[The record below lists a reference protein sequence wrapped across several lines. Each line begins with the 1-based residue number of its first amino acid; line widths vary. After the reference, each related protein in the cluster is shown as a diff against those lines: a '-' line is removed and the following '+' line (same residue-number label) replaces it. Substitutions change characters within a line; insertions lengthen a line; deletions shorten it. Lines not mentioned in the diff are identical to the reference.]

1 MTALMWLGAA
11 LACLS
16 AALAVWTA
24 TSPAGLSSMRG
35 LFGRL
40 RVRMDGLGRG
50 GAVAKGPPGMT
61 GPVGKLLSRL
71 GRATRVGV
79 RRGGEAR
86 ARSRDRSRCL
96 DELPELIDVVALGMS
111 AGISFD
117 AALGIYCDKYDTM
130 LAGEL
135 SDAMRSWELGL
146 TTRSEALHVLAG
158 RLDVPAFTTFVD
170 TATESL
176 AFGAP
181 LTKALGEQAQAVRR
195 ARRADVQER
204 IEKAPIKMLVPTG
217 TLILPAMLLAVLGPL
232 LASLSELTG

>member
-1 MTALMWLGAA
+1 
-11 LACLS
+11 
-16 AALAVWTA
+16 
-24 TSPAGLSSMRG
+24 
-35 LFGRL
+35 
-40 RVRMDGLGRG
+40 
-50 GAVAKGPPGMT
+50 
-61 GPVGKLLSRL
+61 
-71 GRATRVGV
+71 
-79 RRGGEAR
+79 
-86 ARSRDRSRCL
+86 
-96 DELPELIDVVALGMS
+96 MS

-117 AALGIYCDKYDTM
+117 AALVIYCDKYDTM
-130 LAGEL
+130 LADEL
-135 SDAMRSWELGL
+135 SDAMRSWELSL
-146 TTRSEALHVLAG
+146 TTRSEALRVLASH
-158 RLDVPAFTTFVD
+158 LDVPAFTTFVD

>member
-1 MTALMWLGAA
+1 MSALMWLGAA

-16 AALAVWTA
+16 AALAVWTV
-24 TSPAGLSSMRG
+24 TSPAGLSLVRG

-40 RVRMDGLGRG
+40 RVRIEGLGRDG
-50 GAVAKGPPGMT
+50 VASKGPPGVT
-61 GPVGKLLSRL
+61 GPLGKLLSGL
-71 GRATRVGV
+71 GKATHM

-86 ARSRDRSRCL
+86 ARAGDRSRCL

-130 LAGEL
+130 LADEL
-135 SDAMRSWELGL
+135 SDAMRSWELSL
-146 TTRSEALHVLAG
+146 TTRSEALRVLAS

>member
-1 MTALMWLGAA
+1 
-11 LACLS
+11 
-16 AALAVWTA
+16 
-24 TSPAGLSSMRG
+24 
-35 LFGRL
+35 
-40 RVRMDGLGRG
+40 
-50 GAVAKGPPGMT
+50 MT
-61 GPVGKLLSRL
+61 GPLGKLLSGL
-71 GRATRVGV
+71 GKATRFDM

-86 ARSRDRSRCL
+86 ARAGDRSRCL

-130 LAGEL
+130 LADEL
-135 SDAMRSWELGL
+135 SDAMRSWELSL
-146 TTRSEALHVLAG
+146 TTRPEALRVLASH
-158 RLDVPAFTTFVD
+158 LDVPAFTTFVD

>member
-16 AALAVWTA
+16 AALAVWTV
-24 TSPAGLSSMRG
+24 TSPAGLSLVRG
-35 LFGRL
+35 LLGWL
-40 RVRMDGLGRG
+40 RVRIEGLGRG
-50 GAVAKGPPGMT
+50 RVASKGPPGMT
-61 GPVGKLLSRL
+61 GPLGKLPSGL
-71 GRATRVGV
+71 GKATHM

-86 ARSRDRSRCL
+86 ARAGDRSRCL

-130 LAGEL
+130 LADEL
-135 SDAMRSWELGL
+135 SDAMRSWELSL
-146 TTRSEALHVLAG
+146 TTRSEALRVLAS

>member
-1 MTALMWLGAA
+1 
-11 LACLS
+11 
-16 AALAVWTA
+16 
-24 TSPAGLSSMRG
+24 
-35 LFGRL
+35 
-40 RVRMDGLGRG
+40 
-50 GAVAKGPPGMT
+50 
-61 GPVGKLLSRL
+61 
-71 GRATRVGV
+71 
-79 RRGGEAR
+79 
-86 ARSRDRSRCL
+86 
-96 DELPELIDVVALGMS
+96 
-111 AGISFD
+111 
-117 AALGIYCDKYDTM
+117 M

-135 SDAMRSWELGL
+135 SDAMSSWELGL

>member
-24 TSPAGLSSMRG
+24 TSPAGLSLVRG
-35 LFGRL
+35 LLGRL
-40 RVRMDGLGRG
+40 RVRIEGLGRG
-50 GAVAKGPPGMT
+50 GLAAKGPPGMT
-61 GPVGKLLSRL
+61 GSLGKLLARL

-86 ARSRDRSRCL
+86 AKARDRSRCL

-146 TTRSEALHVLAG
+146 TTRSEALRVLAG

>member
-1 MTALMWLGAA
+1 MSALMWLGAA

-16 AALAVWTA
+16 AALAVWTV
-24 TSPAGLSSMRG
+24 TSPAGLSLVRG

-40 RVRMDGLGRG
+40 RVRIEGLGRG
-50 GAVAKGPPGMT
+50 GGASKGPPGVT
-61 GPVGKLLSRL
+61 GPLGKLLSGL
-71 GRATRVGV
+71 GKATHM

-86 ARSRDRSRCL
+86 ARAGDRSRCL

-130 LAGEL
+130 LADEL
-135 SDAMRSWELGL
+135 SDAMRSWELSL
-146 TTRSEALHVLAG
+146 TTRSEALRVLAS

>member
-1 MTALMWLGAA
+1 MSALMWLGAA

-16 AALAVWTA
+16 AALAVWTV
-24 TSPAGLSSMRG
+24 TSPAGLSLVRG

-40 RVRMDGLGRG
+40 RVRIEGLGRG
-50 GAVAKGPPGMT
+50 GVASKGPPGVT
-61 GPVGKLLSRL
+61 GPLGKLLSGL
-71 GRATRVGV
+71 GKATHM

-86 ARSRDRSRCL
+86 ARTGDRSRCL

-130 LAGEL
+130 LADEL
-135 SDAMRSWELGL
+135 SDAMRSWELSL
-146 TTRSEALHVLAG
+146 TTRSEALCVLAS

>member
-24 TSPAGLSSMRG
+24 TSPAGLSLARG
-35 LFGRL
+35 LLGRL
-40 RVRMDGLGRG
+40 RVRIEGLGRG
-50 GAVAKGPPGMT
+50 GLAAKGPPRMT
-61 GPVGKLLSRL
+61 GPLGKLLARL

-86 ARSRDRSRCL
+86 AKARDRSRCL

-117 AALGIYCDKYDTM
+117 AALGIYCDKYGTM

>member
-1 MTALMWLGAA
+1 MSALMWLGAA

-16 AALAVWTA
+16 AALAVWTV
-24 TSPAGLSSMRG
+24 TSPAGLSLVRG

-40 RVRMDGLGRG
+40 RVRIEGLGRG
-50 GAVAKGPPGMT
+50 GVASKGPPGVT
-61 GPVGKLLSRL
+61 GPLAKLLAGL
-71 GRATRVGV
+71 GKATHV

-86 ARSRDRSRCL
+86 ARAGDRSRCL

-130 LAGEL
+130 LADEL
-135 SDAMRSWELGL
+135 SDALRSWELSL
-146 TTRSEALHVLAG
+146 ATRSEALRVLAS

>member
-1 MTALMWLGAA
+1 MSALMWLGAA

-16 AALAVWTA
+16 AALAVWTV
-24 TSPAGLSSMRG
+24 TSPAGLSLVRG
-35 LFGRL
+35 LLGRL
-40 RVRMDGLGRG
+40 RVRIEGLGRG
-50 GAVAKGPPGMT
+50 RVASKGPPGMT
-61 GPVGKLLSRL
+61 APLGKLLSGL
-71 GRATRVGV
+71 GKATHM

-86 ARSRDRSRCL
+86 ARAGDKSRCL

-130 LAGEL
+130 LADEL
-135 SDAMRSWELGL
+135 SDAMRSWELSL
-146 TTRSEALHVLAG
+146 TTRSEALRVLAS

>member
-1 MTALMWLGAA
+1 MSALMWLGAA

-16 AALAVWTA
+16 AALAVWTV
-24 TSPAGLSSMRG
+24 TSPAGLSLVRG

-40 RVRMDGLGRG
+40 RVRIEGLGRG
-50 GAVAKGPPGMT
+50 RVASKGPPGMT
-61 GPVGKLLSRL
+61 GPLGKLLSGL
-71 GRATRVGV
+71 GKATHM

-86 ARSRDRSRCL
+86 ARAGDRSRCL

-181 LTKALGEQAQAVRR
+181 LTKALGEQAQAVRQSHVSACVGIAHGPPVPAGGR
-195 ARRADVQER
+195 CFRPPGGREQLEGVPAVDAGL
-204 IEKAPIKMLVPTG
+204 LVNP
-217 TLILPAMLLAVLGPL
+217 
-232 LASLSELTG
+232 

>member
-1 MTALMWLGAA
+1 MSALMWLGAA

-16 AALAVWTA
+16 AALAVWTV
-24 TSPAGLSSMRG
+24 TSPAGLSLVRG

-40 RVRMDGLGRG
+40 RVRIEGLGRG
-50 GAVAKGPPGMT
+50 GGASKGPPGMT
-61 GPVGKLLSRL
+61 GPLGKLLSGL
-71 GRATRVGV
+71 GKATHM

-86 ARSRDRSRCL
+86 ARAGDRSRCL

-130 LAGEL
+130 LADEL
-135 SDAMRSWELGL
+135 SDAMRSWELSL
-146 TTRSEALHVLAG
+146 TTRSEALRVLAS

>member
-1 MTALMWLGAA
+1 MSALMWLGAA

-16 AALAVWTA
+16 AALAVWTV
-24 TSPAGLSSMRG
+24 TSPAGLSLVRG

-40 RVRMDGLGRG
+40 RVRIEGHGRG
-50 GAVAKGPPGMT
+50 GVASKGPPGMT
-61 GPVGKLLSRL
+61 GPLGKLLSGL
-71 GRATRVGV
+71 GKATHM

-86 ARSRDRSRCL
+86 ARAGDRSRCL

-130 LAGEL
+130 LADEL
-135 SDAMRSWELGL
+135 SDAMQSWELSL
-146 TTRSEALHVLAG
+146 TTRSEALRVLAS

-217 TLILPAMLLAVLGPL
+217 MLILPAMLLAVLGPL

>member
-1 MTALMWLGAA
+1 MWLGAA
-11 LACLS
+11 LACMS
-16 AALAVWTA
+16 VALAVWTA
-24 TSPAGLSSMRG
+24 TSPAGLSLARG
-35 LFGRL
+35 LLGRF
-40 RVRMDGLGRG
+40 RVRMEGLGRG
-50 GAVAKGPPGMT
+50 GVVLKGPPGASSQVK
-61 GPVGKLLSRL
+61 GLFSRFGK
-71 GRATRVGV
+71 ATRFGM
-79 RRGGEAR
+79 RRGGETRAR
-86 ARSRDRSRCL
+86 ARDKSRCL

-181 LTKALGEQAQAVRR
+181 LTKVLGEQAQAVRR

-232 LASLSELTG
+232 LASLSELAG

>member
-1 MTALMWLGAA
+1 MSALMWLGAA

-16 AALAVWTA
+16 AALAVWTV
-24 TSPAGLSSMRG
+24 TSPAGLSLVRG

-40 RVRMDGLGRG
+40 RVRIEGLGRG
-50 GAVAKGPPGMT
+50 GVASKEPPGVT
-61 GPVGKLLSRL
+61 GPLEKLLSGL
-71 GRATRVGV
+71 GKATRFDM

-86 ARSRDRSRCL
+86 ARAGDRSRCL

-130 LAGEL
+130 LADEL
-135 SDAMRSWELGL
+135 SDAMRSWELSL
-146 TTRSEALHVLAG
+146 TTRSEALRVLAS

>member
-1 MTALMWLGAA
+1 MSALMWLGAA

-16 AALAVWTA
+16 AALAVWTV
-24 TSPAGLSSMRG
+24 TSPAGLSLVRG

-40 RVRMDGLGRG
+40 RVRIEGLGRG
-50 GAVAKGPPGMT
+50 GVASKGPPGMT
-61 GPVGKLLSRL
+61 GPLGKLLSGL
-71 GRATRVGV
+71 GKATHM

-86 ARSRDRSRCL
+86 ARAGDRSRCL

-130 LAGEL
+130 LADEL
-135 SDAMRSWELGL
+135 SDAMRSWELSL
-146 TTRSEALHVLAG
+146 TTRSEALRVLAS

>member
-16 AALAVWTA
+16 AALAVWTV
-24 TSPAGLSSMRG
+24 TSPAGLSLVRG
-35 LFGRL
+35 LLGWL
-40 RVRMDGLGRG
+40 RVRIEGLGRG
-50 GAVAKGPPGMT
+50 RVASKGPPGMT
-61 GPVGKLLSRL
+61 GPLGKLLSGL
-71 GRATRVGV
+71 GKATHM

-86 ARSRDRSRCL
+86 ARAGDRSRCL

-130 LAGEL
+130 LADEL
-135 SDAMRSWELGL
+135 SDAMRSWELSL
-146 TTRSEALHVLAG
+146 TTRSEALRVLAS

>member
-1 MTALMWLGAA
+1 MSALMWLGAA

-16 AALAVWTA
+16 AALAVWTV
-24 TSPAGLSSMRG
+24 TSPAGLSLVRG

-40 RVRMDGLGRG
+40 RVRIEGLGRG
-50 GAVAKGPPGMT
+50 RVASKGPPGMT
-61 GPVGKLLSRL
+61 GPLGKLLSGL
-71 GRATRVGV
+71 GKATHM

-86 ARSRDRSRCL
+86 ARAGDRSRCL

-130 LAGEL
+130 LADEL
-135 SDAMRSWELGL
+135 SDAMRSWELSL
-146 TTRSEALHVLAG
+146 TTRSEALRVLAS

>member
-1 MTALMWLGAA
+1 MWLGAA

-16 AALAVWTA
+16 AALAVWTV
-24 TSPAGLSSMRG
+24 TSSAGLSLVRG

-40 RVRMDGLGRG
+40 RVRIESLGRG
-50 GAVAKGPPGMT
+50 GVASKGPPGVT
-61 GPVGKLLSRL
+61 GPLGKLLSGL
-71 GRATRVGV
+71 GKAIRFDM

-86 ARSRDRSRCL
+86 ARAGDRSRCL

-117 AALGIYCDKYDTM
+117 AALDIYCDKYDTM
-130 LAGEL
+130 LADEL
-135 SDAMRSWELGL
+135 SDAMRSWELSL
-146 TTRSEALHVLAG
+146 TTRSEALRVLAS

>member
-1 MTALMWLGAA
+1 M
-11 LACLS
+11 
-16 AALAVWTA
+16 
-24 TSPAGLSSMRG
+24 
-35 LFGRL
+35 
-40 RVRMDGLGRG
+40 
-50 GAVAKGPPGMT
+50 
-61 GPVGKLLSRL
+61 
-71 GRATRVGV
+71 

-86 ARSRDRSRCL
+86 AKARAKSRCL

-130 LAGEL
+130 LASEL
-135 SDAMRSWELGL
+135 SDAMRAWELGL
-146 TTRSEALHVLAG
+146 TTRSEALRVLAS

>member
-24 TSPAGLSSMRG
+24 TSPTGLSLVRG
-35 LFGRL
+35 LLGRL
-40 RVRMDGLGRG
+40 RVRIEGLGRG
-50 GAVAKGPPGMT
+50 GLAAKGPPGMT
-61 GPVGKLLSRL
+61 GPLGKLLARL

-86 ARSRDRSRCL
+86 ARARDRSRCL

-217 TLILPAMLLAVLGPL
+217 ALILPAMLLAVLGPL

>member
-1 MTALMWLGAA
+1 MTALMWLGAV

-16 AALAVWTA
+16 VALAVWTA
-24 TSPAGLSSMRG
+24 TSPAGLSSVRG
-35 LFGRL
+35 LLGRL
-40 RVRMDGLGRG
+40 RVRMDSLGRG

-61 GPVGKLLSRL
+61 GPLGKLLSRL

-86 ARSRDRSRCL
+86 ARARDRSRCL

-117 AALGIYCDKYDTM
+117 AALGIYCDKM

-146 TTRSEALHVLAG
+146 TTRSEALRVLAS

>member
-1 MTALMWLGAA
+1 MSALMWLGAA

-16 AALAVWTA
+16 AALAVWTV
-24 TSPAGLSSMRG
+24 TSPAGLSLVRG
-35 LFGRL
+35 LLGRL
-40 RVRMDGLGRG
+40 RVRIEGLGRG
-50 GAVAKGPPGMT
+50 RVASKGPPGMT
-61 GPVGKLLSRL
+61 GPLGKLLSGL
-71 GRATRVGV
+71 GKATHM

-86 ARSRDRSRCL
+86 ARAGDKSRCL

-130 LAGEL
+130 LADEL
-135 SDAMRSWELGL
+135 SDAMRSWELSL
-146 TTRSEALHVLAG
+146 TTRSEALRVLAS

>member
-1 MTALMWLGAA
+1 MSALMWLGAA

-16 AALAVWTA
+16 AALAVWTV
-24 TSPAGLSSMRG
+24 TSPAGLSLVRG

-40 RVRMDGLGRG
+40 RVRIEGLGRG
-50 GAVAKGPPGMT
+50 GGASKGPPGVT
-61 GPVGKLLSRL
+61 GPLGKLLSGL
-71 GRATRVGV
+71 GKATHM

-86 ARSRDRSRCL
+86 ARAGDRSRCL

-135 SDAMRSWELGL
+135 SDAMRSWELSL
-146 TTRSEALHVLAG
+146 TTRSEALRVLAS

>member
-1 MTALMWLGAA
+1 MSALMWLGAA

-16 AALAVWTA
+16 AALAVWTV
-24 TSPAGLSSMRG
+24 TSPAGLSLVRG
-35 LFGRL
+35 LLGRL
-40 RVRMDGLGRG
+40 RVRIEGLGRG
-50 GAVAKGPPGMT
+50 RVASKGPPGMT
-61 GPVGKLLSRL
+61 GPLGKLLSGL
-71 GRATRVGV
+71 GKATHM

-86 ARSRDRSRCL
+86 ARAGDKSRCL

-130 LAGEL
+130 LADEL
-135 SDAMRSWELGL
+135 SDAIRSWELSL
-146 TTRSEALHVLAG
+146 TTRSEALRVLAS